1 MGGLSLQK
9 RLAASVLKVGQSRVV
24 MDPDHFEDIKNAITR
39 ADIRKMINHGY
50 IKVKKTKVKKP
61 DLYKKKRKKG
71 PGRRK
76 GTKGAKVTKK
86 RNWINT
92 IRPLRRMLK
101 DLRDKETIDSRTYR
115 NTYMLIK
122 SGMFRSRSHLK
133 LYLKQKGVLREKKSK
148 V

>member
-9 RLAASVLKVGQSRVV
+9 RLAANILKVGQSRVV

-39 ADIRKMINHGY
+39 SDIRKMINHGY

-71 PGRRK
+71 AGRRK
-76 GTKGAKVTKK
+76 GAKGAKVTKK
-86 RNWINT
+86 RDWINT

-101 DLRDKETIDSRTYR
+101 DLRDKGTIDSRTYR

-133 LYLKQKGVLREKKSK
+133 LYLKQKGVLSEKKKK